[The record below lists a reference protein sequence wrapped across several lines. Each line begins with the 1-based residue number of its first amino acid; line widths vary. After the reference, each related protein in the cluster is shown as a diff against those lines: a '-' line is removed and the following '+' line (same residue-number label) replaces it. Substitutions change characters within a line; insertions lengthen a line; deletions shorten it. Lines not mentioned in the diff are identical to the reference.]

1 MIQLLDNGYLAI
13 PGEKGVHSTLVE
25 LVNFYQKNLF
35 LPHEELLT
43 QPCGQENE
51 NNVDYEEISLS
62 SNVAVDGKTRPMDSS
77 SAYMPKPCSSPPIS
91 VSLRPISPPW
101 KRMTEKIKSDRPNS
115 FFQPWSKSLDQ
126 SPVPSYPQRS
136 GKALL
141 NDAPQKIWKSL
152 KTLPQNGKKITK
164 QIKNHLSDVK
174 LFPSSALSGSQVK
187 SQARGAPGLVGNESA
202 THMKNNHP
210 ERGTQNLPS
219 NVYPDPFERAPLVEH
234 ISHSKTQEL
243 HLLPRK
249 MVGTSTTPILAS
261 EEVMFPG
268 PRRGMIS
275 GTTWHYSS
283 KSASDKLGYFPE
295 EYYPPPPF
303 APGY

>member
-1 MIQLLDNGYLAI
+1 
-13 PGEKGVHSTLVE
+13 
-25 LVNFYQKNLF
+25 
-35 LPHEELLT
+35 
-43 QPCGQENE
+43 
-51 NNVDYEEISLS
+51 
-62 SNVAVDGKTRPMDSS
+62 
-77 SAYMPKPCSSPPIS
+77 
-91 VSLRPISPPW
+91 
-101 KRMTEKIKSDRPNS
+101 MTEKIKSDRPNS
-115 FFQPWSKSLDQ
+115 FFQPWSKPLDQ
-126 SPVPSYPQRS
+126 SLVPSYPQRS

-174 LFPSSALSGSQVK
+174 LFPSSALPGSQVK
-187 SQARGAPGLVGNESA
+187 SQARGAPGLVGDESA

-210 ERGTQNLPS
+210 ERGTQNLPR
-219 NVYPDPFERAPLVEH
+219 NVYTDPFERAPFVEH
-234 ISHSKTQEL
+234 ISHPKTQDL
-243 HLLPRK
+243 HLPPRK

-275 GTTWHYSS
+275 GTTWHDSS
-283 KSASDKLGYFPE
+283 NPASDKLGYLPE